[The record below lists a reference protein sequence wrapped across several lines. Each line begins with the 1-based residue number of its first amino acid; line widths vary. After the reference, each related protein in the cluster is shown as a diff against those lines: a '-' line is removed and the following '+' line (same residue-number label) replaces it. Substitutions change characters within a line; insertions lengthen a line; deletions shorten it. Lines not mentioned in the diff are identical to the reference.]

1 MAAPVDRLEQEETDG
16 THPPSSSGSVEE
28 LAGQGGDSLWES
40 MGIPLANCGLLAYI
54 GPTNY
59 PKDRAMPIRI
69 SSLTKRIAA
78 NGAMLHQAR
87 MGRIHAQAADHEPSE
102 AEQALAEERRLL
114 KEERARRQARAQQP
128 GPTALDKLVRTHHA
142 EVKEKP
148 KATKDAKEP
157 KNAKAGKPHGPTR
170 AEKHAAKASAL
181 DAARRATKKSAK
193 P

>member
-1 MAAPVDRLEQEETDG
+1 
-16 THPPSSSGSVEE
+16 
-28 LAGQGGDSLWES
+28 
-40 MGIPLANCGLLAYI
+40 MGIPLANRGVLAYI

-59 PKDRAMPIRI
+59 PKDRDMPIRI
-69 SSLTKRIAA
+69 SSLTKRIAN

-87 MGRIHAQAADHEPSE
+87 MGRIHAQGADHEPSD

-128 GPTALDKLVRTHHA
+128 GPTALEKLVRTHHA
-142 EVKEKP
+142 EGKEKP
-148 KATKDAKEP
+148 KATKEAKEP
-157 KNAKAGKPHGPTR
+157 KDAKAGKAHGPTR

-181 DAARRATKKSAK
+181 DAARRAKKKSAK